1 MRGEIEDWR
10 RERQETGR
18 ARNQL
23 QYYCINEVRADYD
36 LNAMAEEIYRAEN
49 RLRNTQNVKSILYDL
64 GTGQLE
70 GVVTDFLKLTFLFSF
85 NQINYPLQKE
95 WEHDGG
101 ERGRVANYQ
110 SQIKAGT
117 HSSGSNLNG
126 QSYSIKQKV
135 HNLIYKKNDR
145 NN

>member
-49 RLRNTQNVKSILYDL
+49 RLRNT
-64 GTGQLE
+64 
-70 GVVTDFLKLTFLFSF
+70 
-85 NQINYPLQKE
+85 
-95 WEHDGG
+95 
-101 ERGRVANYQ
+101 
-110 SQIKAGT
+110 
-117 HSSGSNLNG
+117 
-126 QSYSIKQKV
+126 
-135 HNLIYKKNDR
+135 
-145 NN
+145 